1 MSDGAG
7 GKLVIVG
14 DSLLAQI
21 AYEYFTH
28 DSPYDVAAFAV
39 EAAYRKRDELFRLP
53 VVDFE
58 TLADSYP
65 PGEHSV

>member
-1 MSDGAG
+1 MANSRI
-7 GKLVIVG
+7 VIVG
-14 DSLLAQI
+14 AGEQAEI